1 MEPITIR
8 HRGLLVESS
17 VIPAGLLRRLEAE
30 GLATMTART
39 IEGAYVE
46 PCVPLHR
53 LCARF
58 ELAGVEVRSVRAAG
72 DGCRWR
78 TVAMPAHERRQRL
91 RSPRAA
97 EWLPTLPAA

>member
-8 HRGLLVESS
+8 HRGFLVESS
-17 VIPAGLLRRLEAE
+17 PVPAGLLRLLETG

-39 IEGAYVE
+39 IKGAYVE
-46 PCVPLHR
+46 SCVPLDR
-53 LCARF
+53 LPARF
-58 ELAGVEVRSVRAAG
+58 ELAGVEVRSVRPAG

-78 TVAMPAHERRQRL
+78 TVAMPAREQRQRL

-97 EWLPTLPAA
+97 EWLPTLPAT